1 MPKLKTIYL
10 RTATKA
16 LGMGTLFNQIKQSI
30 INRIS
35 QVQKFILMGNFY
47 VVIGLVAF
55 MVADEQRRKS
65 EIYQAWQV
73 VSTAYGQKGSGGRIE
88 ALEFLNTRPIV
99 FPWIGLTWDKRE
111 QQWLLGWR
119 GEQQTLQGLEVPHAY
134 LKSIDLSYANL
145 REANLTGADFR
156 EANLTGADFREANL
170 TQANLTGANLTGTDL
185 EGTNLAEAN
194 LSQANL
200 TGALLWGANLKGVD
214 LSQANLAGALL
225 WGANLRGVDLSQANL
240 AGADLEGAKLSS
252 AILVGANLNEIPNL
266 EDSVLTGAFYTKES
280 SFKLCRMFN
289 PTINLDQGHCDTEF
303 PASFNPQTAG
313 MILIETPEQAK
324 QVMEKHL

>member
-1 MPKLKTIYL
+1 MPKLKIIYL
-10 RTATKA
+10 KTATKA
-16 LGMGTLFNQIKQSI
+16 LGMGRLFNQIKQSI

-99 FPWIGLTWDKRE
+99 FPWIGLTWDKQQ

-119 GEQQTLQGLEVPHAY
+119 GEQQTLQGLEAPNAY

-185 EGTNLAEAN
+185 EGTNLADAN

-200 TGALLWGANLKGVD
+200 T
-214 LSQANLAGALL
+214 GALL

-280 SFKLCRMFN
+280 SFKLCRIFN
-289 PTINLDQGHCDTEF
+289 PTMNLDQGHCDTEF
-303 PASFNPQTAG
+303 PASFNPQSAG

>member
-10 RTATKA
+10 KTATKA

-30 INRIS
+30 INRIN

-119 GEQQTLQGLEVPHAY
+119 GEQQPLQGLEAPHAY

-200 TGALLWGANLKGVD
+200 TGAFLWGANLK
-214 LSQANLAGALL
+214 
-225 WGANLRGVDLSQANL
+225 GVDLSQANL

-303 PASFNPQTAG
+303 PASFNPQSAG